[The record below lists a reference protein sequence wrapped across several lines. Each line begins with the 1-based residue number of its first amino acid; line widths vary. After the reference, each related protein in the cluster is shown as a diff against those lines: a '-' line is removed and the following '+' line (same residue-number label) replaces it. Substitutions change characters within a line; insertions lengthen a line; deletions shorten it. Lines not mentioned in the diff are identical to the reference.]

1 MFISSS
7 FSSCNRVSL
16 RSLLRGYVVVVGGDV
31 GGVGSFVWWTK
42 LLSNKTMELLSSRC
56 ALLFEEQVLR
66 VMRWF
71 GGFGMRYSENEFW
84 ELRLFSIKI
93 LFSCEM
99 FFCVLIWPWVVYFLG
114 LLSTESSFPLVMF
127 SSGFQIDVSFAS
139 SCFEK
144 DTVSLHQEFEVC
156 ELFISIF

>member
-42 LLSNKTMELLSSRC
+42 LLSNRTMELLSSRC

-66 VMRWF
+66 VMR
-71 GGFGMRYSENEFW
+71 
-84 ELRLFSIKI
+84 
-93 LFSCEM
+93 
-99 FFCVLIWPWVVYFLG
+99 
-114 LLSTESSFPLVMF
+114 
-127 SSGFQIDVSFAS
+127 
-139 SCFEK
+139 
-144 DTVSLHQEFEVC
+144 
-156 ELFISIF
+156 